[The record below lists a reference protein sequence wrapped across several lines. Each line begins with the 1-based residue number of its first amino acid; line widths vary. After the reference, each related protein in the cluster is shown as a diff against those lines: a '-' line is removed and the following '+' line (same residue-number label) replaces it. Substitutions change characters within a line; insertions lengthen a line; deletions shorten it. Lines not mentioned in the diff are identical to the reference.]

1 MSLKARIT
9 EDMKTALR
17 GGDKLRLGTV
27 RMLLAAIKQREID
40 ERRELADPDV
50 LQVVEK
56 TIKQRREAAVQFAA
70 AARPEL
76 EARELEEVRVL
87 AAYLPASLSAEELG
101 ALIETTV
108 TALGASGVRDMGK
121 VMNELRPKIQGR
133 ADMSQVSAL
142 VKARLGG

>member
-56 TIKQRREAAVQFAA
+56 TIKQRREAAAQFAA

-101 ALIETTV
+101 TLIETTV

>member
-50 LQVVEK
+50 LQVIEK

-76 EARELEEVRVL
+76 EARELEEARVL
-87 AAYLPASLSAEELG
+87 AAYLPASLSGEELG
-101 ALIETTV
+101 ALIEATV

-121 VMNELRPKIQGR
+121 VMNELRPRIQGR

>member
-27 RMLLAAIKQREID
+27 RMLLASIKQREID
-40 ERRELADPDV
+40 ERRELTDPDV
-50 LQVVEK
+50 LQVIEK
-56 TIKQRREAAVQFAA
+56 TIKQRREAAAQFAA

-76 EARELEEVRVL
+76 EARELEEARVL
-87 AAYLPASLSAEELG
+87 AAYLPASLSGEEIG
-101 ALIETTV
+101 ALIEATV

-121 VMNELRPKIQGR
+121 VMNDLRPRIQGR